1 MCSCQHSCCPPRLH
15 TCRVLC
21 WTQGIKLGLI
31 FCWIFLGR
39 DWTWQQT
46 GMSNRV
52 MQRRAPG
59 TWQHLGERPSAAG
72 PGARA
77 HHKFYSWATK
87 HEETLL
93 VQNHHKTNRP
103 EVRTARENRRGRRE
117 GRIKL
122 LQKPSNCTCKTFI
135 WHYSWKSQSRFT
147 KMSMD
152 YSPLLWIQGINLFNA
167 SYCAWQWAAWMEI
180 PMLELRAEED
190 LPQKPWGT
198 WPGWAYHVE
207 QVSMS
212 SLWLLVP
219 GISQHFELV
228 SDIQTVRKKN
238 VTDEIITFKYS
249 LGLCSL
255 ALSWG
260 IVTLQTNQLK
270 RYSQSGDLWPLL
282 VSQGG
287 HTVTHALNL
296 TWEVSRQAF
305 QETLTKYSCV
315 IWPRSPQT
323 LISTEILCN
332 DHSSMHR
339 QRILVWERDLLNLAT
354 ALKKKEKKKKL
365 NPQSPS
371 GHFVPRPGLMPHS
384 TSDEICQ

>member
-1 MCSCQHSCCPPRLH
+1 MLSVSVAWNVHVHVHEPSCAMAKCALRCQTICASASLGCMHMLLGRDDNEEWGTVNSSSLSFEASHAELVLAWHQQGTDSTFLVIRSFILMCSCQHSCRPPGLH

-39 DWTWQQT
+39 DCTWQQT

-167 SYCAWQWAAWMEI
+167 SYCAWQWASWMEI

-228 SDIQTVRKKN
+228 SDIQTVRKKKCYRWN
-238 VTDEIITFKYS
+238 Y
-249 LGLCSL
+249 
-255 ALSWG
+255 
-260 IVTLQTNQLK
+260 
-270 RYSQSGDLWPLL
+270 
-282 VSQGG
+282 
-287 HTVTHALNL
+287 
-296 TWEVSRQAF
+296 
-305 QETLTKYSCV
+305 
-315 IWPRSPQT
+315 
-323 LISTEILCN
+323 
-332 DHSSMHR
+332 
-339 QRILVWERDLLNLAT
+339 
-354 ALKKKEKKKKL
+354 
-365 NPQSPS
+365 
-371 GHFVPRPGLMPHS
+371 HF
-384 TSDEICQ
+384 